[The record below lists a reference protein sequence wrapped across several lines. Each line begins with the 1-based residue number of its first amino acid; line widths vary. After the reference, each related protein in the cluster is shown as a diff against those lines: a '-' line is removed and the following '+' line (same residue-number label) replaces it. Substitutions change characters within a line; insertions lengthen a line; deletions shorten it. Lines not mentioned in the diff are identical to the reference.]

1 MATKKKIKT
10 KPEKKLLESSEELA
24 EKLSRTEQWVEDNKA
39 LVFSVLGAIVL
50 GIGAALFYRYYMNNQ
65 DNIAQSEM
73 FQAQYWFE
81 ADSLDLALNGDGNN
95 YGFLEVI
102 DNYGKTKAGNLA
114 NFYAGVAYMKKG
126 DFDNAI
132 LHLNE
137 FDADDK
143 LVQGRAYALIG
154 DAYMEKE
161 EYDNA
166 INFYGKAAAYH
177 PSEYFTPKYL
187 MKEALA
193 YEKLEDFD
201 NAVASY
207 DKIITKYSK
216 SAEIQDARKQ
226 KARIASKAAK

>member
-1 MATKKKIKT
+1 MATKKQIKT
-10 KPEKKLLESSEELA
+10 KPEKKILESSEELA
-24 EKLSRTEQWVEDNKA
+24 EKLSRTEQWVEDNKT
-39 LVFSVLGAIVL
+39 LVFSVLGAIIL
-50 GIGAALFYRYYMNNQ
+50 GVGAVLFYRYYLNNQ
-65 DNIAQSEM
+65 NNLAQSEM

-102 DNYGKTKAGNLA
+102 DNYGQTKAGNLA

-126 DFDNAI
+126 EFDNAI
-132 LHLNE
+132 LYLSE
-137 FDADDK
+137 FNANDK

-166 INFYGKAAAYH
+166 VTFYSQAATYH
-177 PSEYFTPKYL
+177 PSEYFTPQYL

-193 YEKLEDFD
+193 HEKLEDFD
-201 NAVASY
+201 NALASY
-207 DKIITKYSK
+207 DKIINKYSK

-226 KARIASKAAK
+226 KARIESKAAK